1 MTELYLLRHADAGD
15 PEAWTGDDADRPL
28 SGKGEKQSERLG
40 RFLAG
45 TAFRPGVILTSP
57 KVRAL
62 RTAEIVAERLGWTA
76 TVEDRLATGLD
87 AGVIDEILRDHGD
100 PQRVVLVGHDPDF
113 TELLQSLTA
122 SRVEMKKGAMARI
135 DIDRP
140 LEDGSGRLAWL
151 VPPELLKPAR

>member
-28 SGKGEKQSERLG
+28 SGKGEKQAERLG

-45 TAFRPGVILTSP
+45 TAFRPDLVLTSP
-57 KVRAL
+57 KARAL
-62 RTAEIVAERLGWTA
+62 RTAEIVGERLGSSA
-76 TVEDRLATGLD
+76 TIEDRLGRPLD
-87 AGVIDEILRDHGD
+87 AAIVDAILADHGD
-100 PQRVVLVGHDPDF
+100 PERAVIVGHDPDF

-122 SRVEMKKGAMARI
+122 SQVEMKKGAMARI

-140 LEDGSGRLAWL
+140 LEDGAG
-151 VPPELLKPAR
+151 